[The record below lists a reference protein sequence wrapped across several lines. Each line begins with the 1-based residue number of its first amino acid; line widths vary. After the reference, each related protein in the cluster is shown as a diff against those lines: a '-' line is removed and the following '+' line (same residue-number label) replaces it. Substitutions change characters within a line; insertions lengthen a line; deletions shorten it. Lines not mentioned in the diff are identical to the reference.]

1 MPRVLFYFFKNVHAP
16 VLLPIYH
23 ELRKDP
29 QFEIG
34 ICSPFDQYIRE
45 QRAGFKEGEETIL
58 PAGEVPL
65 VRTPQ
70 EWHSDVVFIADSVTH
85 QVQGCGKI
93 INVGHGLLSKGQYF
107 TDTDFIDRE
116 NLEHLLLV
124 PGEFHKQTIKNSR
137 RIFIPVEAVGYPKLD
152 ALFKPGAPSRDELCR
167 MIGLDPAKKIILY
180 APTFNISLSTIPVI
194 WTRIKELATPDTC
207 LLMKFHGSTLPE
219 FVDAH
224 VVLTE
229 QNPNI
234 YLISDL
240 DITPYLQVADVMV
253 SDVSSAFLEFVLL
266 DKPVVLFNN
275 PNIKEYINYDPRDV
289 EYTWRDVGVQVTSLE
304 GMKRAVA
311 RSLEKPEELSQRR
324 HYYIEKMGIK
334 LDGNASKR
342 VRELTW
348 ELIDG
353 RIEQRRLHKREK
365 VTVVLTGE
373 YASVEIV
380 AESVTELSKDCG
392 IDVSFVVVD
401 QSFTQDNQQKV
412 ELSTGSLLRF
422 VSANDLQTAIGDSDY
437 LCMVGLGA
445 QGWDRWLF
453 RLVNHLRRDPSL
465 EAVVPLTSEGEKI
478 QRPETYIRAL
488 DKKDYTE
495 ETTDALFK
503 SSLVTKSIPLD
514 SLPLPDL
521 GLVRLGT
528 YASQKAIDRLNGMD
542 INPFSDAKLALD
554 VVMYIPEI
562 ESQVTMVRGD
572 VLDGLEADVAPRN
585 AAEYRITRLAAEI
598 GSIMPDEPETEKTKR
613 LGAEAHLR
621 LARHYMGR
629 GRHDQAVNE
638 AKVTLEL
645 YPKCTAARYIIEQ
658 MQPLTDC
665 QIK

>member
-224 VVLTE
+224 EELTE

-240 DITPYLQVADVMV
+240 DITPYLQIADVMV
-253 SDVSSAFLEFVLL
+253 SDVSSAFMEFILL

-311 RSLEKPEELSQRR
+311 HSLEKPEELSQRR
-324 HYYIEKMGIK
+324 HYYVEKMGIK

-342 VRELTW
+342 VLELTW

-373 YASVEIV
+373 YASTEIV
-380 AESVTELSKDCG
+380 TESVTELSKDCG

-401 QSFTQDNQQKV
+401 QNFTQDNQQKV

-445 QGWDRWLF
+445 QGWDRDD
-453 RLVNHLRRDPSL
+453 RC
-465 EAVVPLTSEGEKI
+465 AV
-478 QRPETYIRAL
+478 
-488 DKKDYTE
+488 
-495 ETTDALFK
+495 
-503 SSLVTKSIPLD
+503 
-514 SLPLPDL
+514 
-521 GLVRLGT
+521 
-528 YASQKAIDRLNGMD
+528 
-542 INPFSDAKLALD
+542 
-554 VVMYIPEI
+554 
-562 ESQVTMVRGD
+562 
-572 VLDGLEADVAPRN
+572 
-585 AAEYRITRLAAEI
+585 
-598 GSIMPDEPETEKTKR
+598 
-613 LGAEAHLR
+613 
-621 LARHYMGR
+621 
-629 GRHDQAVNE
+629 
-638 AKVTLEL
+638 
-645 YPKCTAARYIIEQ
+645 
-658 MQPLTDC
+658 
-665 QIK
+665 QIFVGC